1 MKALSIKQPWAWA
14 IVTGQKD
21 IENRNWN
28 TKFRGRFLVH
38 ASKGYDRTAPEHLKK
53 GYEHD
58 YAAGLYSA
66 QLGGIIGSVEIVDV
80 VEKSLSPWFQ
90 GKYGFVLDRPIRCKF
105 KPCKGQL
112 GFFKPTEGE

>member
-38 ASKGYDRTAPEHLKK
+38 ASKQFDRNAPKDLISDFHVAELMNHN
-53 GYEHD
+53 GTEM
-58 YAAGLYSA
+58 
-66 QLGGIIGSVEIVDV
+66 GGIIGSVELVDV
-80 VEKSLSPWFQ
+80 VEKSVSPWFQ
-90 GKYGFVLDRPIRCKF
+90 GKYGFVLDKPIRYKF

-112 GFFKPTEGE
+112 GFFKPEVE